1 MYENAA
7 KSNLRSVFELQL
19 PTQFYR
25 GITRAFQLF
34 VWKKEEHSRLRFPSK
49 EDTVLLFSEY
59 IEDYCTEGTTAV
71 SFTELLKN
79 FRARD
84 MKEDYLRALV
94 QKYDAFEPDPSWN
107 YLVGGKT
114 TEIEKMKAAM
124 EKENNSPHVLGQLL
138 EDLESRIEQIILDQV

>member
-1 MYENAA
+1 MAA

-49 EDTVLLFSEY
+49 EDTVILFSEY
-59 IEDYCTEGTTAV
+59 IKDYHEGTTTV
-71 SFTELLKN
+71 PFTELLKN

-84 MKEDYLRALV
+84 MQEDYLMALV
-94 QKYDAFEPDPSWN
+94 QKYDAFEPDPNWN
-107 YLVGGKT
+107 YLVGGTT

-124 EKENNSPHVLGQLL
+124 EKENNSPDVLGQLL
-138 EDLESRIEQIILDQV
+138 EDLESRIDQIILDQV